1 MRTFILNKETYPVK
15 IVPSNLSVN
24 PDLMRFENMPK
35 QYKWFE
41 CFDEYENSIWTLTS
55 PYEEGFT
62 FRLKQRLFNN
72 KIEWV
77 ENHDAELRGAEWP
90 EFWSDLSEAKATIER
105 CYENILQDNSN

>member
-1 MRTFILNKETYPVK
+1 MGKYN
-15 IVPSNLSVN
+15 
-24 PDLMRFENMPK
+24 
-35 QYKWFE
+35 WFE
-41 CFDEYENSIWTLTS
+41 DFDECDNSIWTLTS

-77 ENHDAELRGAEWP
+77 EAHDSELCGVNRP
-90 EFWSDLSEAKATIER
+90 EFWPDLSEAKAAIEQ